1 MRLGDLDA
9 LKKEV
14 SKVNDSYTE
23 MSANQLG
30 YDILRLIDN
39 APTVDISKEVWNKS
53 NELLEKRLTYLG
65 RPQGEWEY
73 KEIANSTITGYW
85 CSCCHIG
92 SQRNYNFCPNCGASM
107 VQGEKDG

>member
-14 SKVNDSYTE
+14 SKVNGSYTE

-39 APTVDISKEVWNKS
+39 APTVDISREVWNQS
-53 NELLEKRLTYLG
+53 NALLEKRLTYLG
-65 RPQGEWEY
+65 RPQGEWIIDGHHIRCNKCNEY
-73 KEIANSTITGYW
+73 ICNTDREGNKISD
-85 CSCCHIG
+85 
-92 SQRNYNFCPNCGASM
+92 NFCPNCGADM
-107 VQGEKDG
+107 RGES